1 MFLGVHVL
9 KKCAFVNLL
18 FKLNIYA
25 FSSRFKEFKNS
36 ENDIFLFSFKYLKNG
51 DIFLLVYGGI
61 VVKMDNFLLFEM
73 VLKFCFTHG
82 R

>member
-1 MFLGVHVL
+1 
-9 KKCAFVNLL
+9 
-18 FKLNIYA
+18 
-25 FSSRFKEFKNS
+25 
-36 ENDIFLFSFKYLKNG
+36 
-51 DIFLLVYGGI
+51 LLVYGGI